1 MTKIVPMH
9 AICFLILPTE
19 QKDVSIGWL
28 LMMSKLGSV
37 TENPKH
43 LCFI

>member
-9 AICFLILPTE
+9 VICFLILPNE

-28 LMMSKLGSV
+28 LMVSKLESV
-37 TENPKH
+37 TENPEH